1 MKSSGR
7 IPLES
12 EIVRKITSALKAAGA
27 QYIFKMHGESFQAS
41 GIPDLIGI
49 APNGRFFALEV
60 KRPELGRISALQVK
74 AIDKINDA
82 GGFAEVVW
90 DEEQAVAYMR
100 LATQGKPYAVKWEVK
115 PEWLMREIRKTG

>member
-1 MKSSGR
+1 MKNDKKV
-7 IPLES
+7 PLES
-12 EIVRKITSALKAAGA
+12 AVVQKIVAALKAAGLR
-27 QYIFKMHGESFQAS
+27 YVFKMHGEGFQAS

-82 GGFAEVVW
+82 GGFADVVW
-90 DEEQAVAYMR
+90 NPEWAVVCLEKAME
-100 LATQGKPYAVKWEVK
+100 GKPHKVDWEGM
-115 PEWLMREIRKTG
+115 PEWLMREIRKT